1 MISGQLCWLD
11 VLSNHL
17 MLENTEANVRVT
29 RPQDIQVPAPLRL
42 AARSARMSGSIPIS
56 QSLELPIRTHQ

>member
-1 MISGQLCWLD
+1 MISGQLGWHD

-17 MLENTEANVRVT
+17 MLENIEANVRVT

-42 AARSARMSGSIPIS
+42 AARSIPIS